1 MDCYFVLGCRCSS
14 HTADEVCDEPR
25 WVRRRVASPCD
36 RPHHLVV
43 DLFGVLAIIL
53 LLPEAHSFPALRK
66 VPDEGRLRAGPN
78 ISPSTGLP
86 RRSCVYLLMVPIFLC
101 WEGSGRVSQ
110 NVERRQPR
118 TAPPCA
124 RTLPSQS
131 SRQRLKTSQVGNCWV
146 NWTTMLDDET
156 FDMGLRAIRDL
167 RRCRSGADADDPVM
181 QTAIE
186 RCAKTI
192 ALSEQI
198 RARARCAATPQP
210 RSMMHCGCHA
220 RPKR

>member
-1 MDCYFVLGCRCSS
+1 MKSATNHVGSSACS
-14 HTADEVCDEPR
+14 P
-25 WVRRRVASPCD
+25 SPSSCQKLICSYTSSAGTSSAVST
-36 RPHHLVV
+36 RHS
-43 DLFGVLAIIL
+43 AIS
-53 LLPEAHSFPALRK
+53 AARSFPALRK

-86 RRSCVYLLMVPIFLC
+86 RRSCVYLFMVPIFLC

-186 RCAKTI
+186 RCAETI